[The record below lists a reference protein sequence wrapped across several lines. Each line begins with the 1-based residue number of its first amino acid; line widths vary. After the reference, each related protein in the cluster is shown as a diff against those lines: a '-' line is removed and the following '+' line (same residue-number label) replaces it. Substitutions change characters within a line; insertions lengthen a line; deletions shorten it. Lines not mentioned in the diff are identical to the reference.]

1 MTMLDDP
8 ALDALAKDLRDLV
21 AKHGIG
27 SLLLI
32 DAQGRPHLVP
42 WGEPAPSGEPA
53 KQSARSADGEGL
65 VRIRT
70 YTLTLSCGPCRTSGP
85 HAGKRK
91 CCEQVGGDW
100 LCRWVPC

>member
-1 MTMLDDP
+1 MTELDDS
-8 ALDALAKDLRDLV
+8 ALDAIARDLRDLV
-21 AKHGIG
+21 AKHGIS

-32 DAQGRPHLVP
+32 DDRGEPHLVP
-42 WGEPAPSGEPA
+42 WGEPAA
-53 KQSARSADGEGL
+53 DAAREADGEEI

-91 CCEQVGGDW
+91 CCEQIGGDW
-100 LCRWVPC
+100 RCRWVPC

>member
-1 MTMLDDP
+1 MAMLDDP
-8 ALDALAKDLRDLV
+8 ALDAIAKDLRDLV
-21 AKHGIG
+21 AKHGIS

-32 DAQGRPHLVP
+32 DDQGRPHLVP
-42 WGEPAPSGEPA
+42 WGEPSEEAASG
-53 KQSARSADGEGL
+53 ADAEGL

-70 YTLTLSCGPCRTSGP
+70 YTLTLSCGPCQTSGP